1 MRVKVILN
9 PAADNGRAA
18 QLQTGILQA
27 AKPFGQLEL
36 VLAQRPR
43 HAEQL
48 AREAAAAGYDLVV
61 AAGGDGT
68 VHEVVNGLM
77 AEGKPVAKLGVIP
90 LGSGN
95 DFAFCSGV
103 AADWPT
109 AVTRLFAGQ
118 SKWVDLARIEDENGR
133 AQIFDNNF
141 GIGFDARVVVQTIK
155 ITHIHGFL
163 KYFLAVLHSIAFYYD
178 TPQLEMAFDGEP
190 VAQRILFLALGVG
203 PRGGGGFLLTPDARQ
218 DDNLIDSCL
227 VNPVGRLIMLQMLLQ
242 AVKGTHIY
250 SRHVTMRRSQ
260 QITIRLVEPAPIHI
274 DGEMF
279 AFTEDK
285 LRQVT
290 ITSMPAAI
298 EVVY

>member
-95 DFAFCSGV
+95 DFAF
-103 AADWPT
+103 AAAW
-109 AVTRLFAGQ
+109 RQIGQ
-118 SKWVDLARIEDENGR
+118 R
-133 AQIFDNNF
+133 
-141 GIGFDARVVVQTIK
+141 
-155 ITHIHGFL
+155 
-163 KYFLAVLHSIAFYYD
+163 
-178 TPQLEMAFDGEP
+178 P
-190 VAQRILFLALGVG
+190 
-203 PRGGGGFLLTPDARQ
+203 
-218 DDNLIDSCL
+218 
-227 VNPVGRLIMLQMLLQ
+227 
-242 AVKGTHIY
+242 
-250 SRHVTMRRSQ
+250 
-260 QITIRLVEPAPIHI
+260 
-274 DGEMF
+274 
-279 AFTEDK
+279 
-285 LRQVT
+285 
-290 ITSMPAAI
+290 
-298 EVVY
+298 